1 MILFK
6 QVVLFYIKKKKVEDI
21 LKTILEIFDERRFR
35 LYKNMI
41 DEKDFDA
48 ENVIWKST
56 KKFENQ
62 IP

>member
-48 ENVIWKST
+48 ENVI
-56 KKFENQ
+56 
-62 IP
+62 

>member
-41 DEKDFDA
+41 DG
-48 ENVIWKST
+48 
-56 KKFENQ
+56 Q
-62 IP
+62 